1 MTLVAD
7 YVVSLITVFILL
19 VLARI
24 IWSYFPHRSTHR
36 WIAAT
41 QDFVHET
48 TGWYLAPFRRIIPP
62 IGILDLSVMAALLVL
77 FIVRGLAASLLGSL

>member
-1 MTLVAD
+1 MSLVAD
-7 YVVSLITVFILL
+7 YVVSLINVFILL

-24 IWSYFPHRSTHR
+24 IWSYFPNRSMHG
-36 WIAAT
+36 WIRQV

-77 FIVRGLAASLLGSL
+77 FILRGLAASLLGSF